1 MLISTFVKY
10 LIVLLGWAASCW
22 FLVQGVQNKGKRSY
36 LKAVLILVGTAIA
49 FVLYSVIEFY
59 VLMHV

>member
-10 LIVLLGWAASCW
+10 LIVLLGWAASAW
-22 FLVQGVQNKGKRSY
+22 FLVQGVQNKGERSF
-36 LKAVLILVGTAIA
+36 LKAILIFVGTAAA
-49 FVLYSVIEFY
+49 FVLYSIIEFY